1 MVNHYYDDN
10 PGISKEDLPPDDF
23 HKKISGVRYTSA
35 APGLGTFGSKTFVVG
50 SNQFAYKYSEGK
62 SIEEFSKYIRDTYGA
77 HYKGENNIQAF
88 DIWEARTGDPTE
100 VHSCTGM
107 KYLFR
112 YGKKYGYNRDDILK
126 TMHYCL
132 MLLHY
137 HDKFHKEN
145 K

>member
-1 MVNHYYDDN
+1 MVNHFYDDRYYQALN
-10 PGISKEDLPPDDF
+10 LEDVRESCPPEDF
-23 HKKISGVRYTSA
+23 KKVSYTVPLNSESWGTGGVSV
-35 APGLGTFGSKTFVVG
+35 PS
-50 SNQFAYKYSEGK
+50 FAYKYSEGK

-100 VHSCTGM
+100 VHACTGM

-112 YGKKYGYNRDDILK
+112 YGKKHGYNRDDILK